1 MPKLYII
8 SGCNGAGKTTASNT
22 ILPDILNCKEF
33 VNADYIAS
41 GLSPYQPEAAA
52 IAAGRIML
60 NRINNLIHS
69 QVDFALETTLSS
81 KTLVNTIELAKSE
94 NYEVIL
100 LYFWLSSV
108 ELAIDRIAERVKKGG
123 HNIGDDIVERR
134 YYRGLKNLFEIIIP
148 IVDRFIIFNNSGKKP
163 TKIAETDEFGN
174 KTIYNFETFNRM
186 MEFYHDK

>member
-22 ILPDILNCKEF
+22 ILPEILNCKEF

-60 NRINNLIHS
+60 NRINTLIHS

-81 KTLVNTIELAKSE
+81 KTLVNTIEFAKSK

-100 LYFWLSSV
+100 LYFWLIKYS
-108 ELAIDRIAERVKKGG
+108 LIQK
-123 HNIGDDIVERR
+123 NI
-134 YYRGLKNLFEIIIP
+134 
-148 IVDRFIIFNNSGKKP
+148 
-163 TKIAETDEFGN
+163 
-174 KTIYNFETFNRM
+174 
-186 MEFYHDK
+186 

>member
-22 ILPDILNCKEF
+22 ILPEILNCKEF

-60 NRINNLIHS
+60 NRINTLIHS

-81 KTLVNTIELAKSE
+81 KTLVNTIEFAKSK

-123 HNIGDDIVERR
+123 HNIGDEIVERR
-134 YYRGLKNLFEIIIP
+134 YYRGLKNLFEIFMP
-148 IVDRFIIFNNSGKKP
+148 IVNQWALIDNSFIDAVVVAEMYEQRQI
-163 TKIAETDEFGN
+163 KI
-174 KTIYNFETFNRM
+174 Y
-186 MEFYHDK
+186 DKQKY

>member
-22 ILPDILNCKEF
+22 ILPEILNCKEF

-60 NRINNLIHS
+60 NRINDLINS
-69 QVDFALETTLSS
+69 GIDFALETTLSS
-81 KTLVNTIELAKSE
+81 KTLVNTIVFAKSK

-123 HNIGDDIVERR
+123 HSIGDEIVERR
-134 YYRGLKNLFEIIIP
+134 YYRGLKNLF
-148 IVDRFIIFNNSGKKP
+148 DF
-163 TKIAETDEFGN
+163 
-174 KTIYNFETFNRM
+174 
-186 MEFYHDK
+186 